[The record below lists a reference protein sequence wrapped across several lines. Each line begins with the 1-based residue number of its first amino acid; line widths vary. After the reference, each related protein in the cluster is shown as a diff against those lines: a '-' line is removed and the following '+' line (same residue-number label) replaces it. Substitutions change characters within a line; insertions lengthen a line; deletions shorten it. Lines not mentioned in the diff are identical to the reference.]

1 MTPNAVAHV
10 GIISA
15 LTIKYGAVSATAR
28 RMDTISGMLRILK
41 RYARNGRKKMADE
54 YIRREDVSNWL
65 KQYGQDVL
73 HGKYK
78 FSLMYIWKNIMDLPS
93 ADVAP
98 VVHSRW
104 IKTEDGAECENCGRE
119 AVYQIVDDHWE
130 YENFCPHCGA
140 RMDGENKD
148 V

>member
-1 MTPNAVAHV
+1 MSENLPDTNV
-10 GIISA
+10 GNIDYIS
-15 LTIKYGAVSATAR
+15 KQ
-28 RMDTISGMLRILK
+28 
-41 RYARNGRKKMADE
+41 
-54 YIRREDVSNWL
+54 DVSDWL

-98 VVHSRW
+98 VIHSRW
-104 IKTEDGAECENCGRE
+104 IKTADGAECENCGRE

-140 RMDGENKD
+140 KMDREE
-148 V
+148 